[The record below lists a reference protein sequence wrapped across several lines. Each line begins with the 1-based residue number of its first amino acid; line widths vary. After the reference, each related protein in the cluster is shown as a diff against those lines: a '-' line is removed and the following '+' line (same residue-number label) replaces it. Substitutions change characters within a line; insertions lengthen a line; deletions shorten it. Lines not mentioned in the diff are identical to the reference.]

1 MAKKDSTKT
10 VNQTT
15 TNQEEKKKM
24 IAMIISQI
32 KDTYGDGAIMK
43 MNEVISDTPVIST
56 GSLAIDIATGVCGLP
71 VGRIVEIFGPESSG
85 KTTLALSTI
94 AQAQKNGGAAAL
106 IDAEH
111 AFDPTWAAKLGVNL
125 NELYVAQPDNGEQ
138 ALEIVD
144 SLVRSSAFDV
154 VVIDSVAALVP
165 KSEIEGNMGDASM
178 GVQARLMS
186 QALRKLTGVIS
197 KSNTVVIFINQ
208 IRLKIG
214 VMFGSPETTT
224 GGQAL
229 KFYASQRF
237 DVRKIGMIKSGTE
250 DLGIQVK
257 VKLVKNKLAAPFKTA
272 IVELMFDEP
281 GVISIAGEIIDI
293 GVNFDIISK
302 SGNTYSLNLPGQES
316 VKLGVGREQSKKYF
330 YANPAVLDQARDA
343 IIAEFKEKIRSGKL
357 ALESGDS
364 QPSDNLEDD
373 MSDSDDSGE

>member
-1 MAKKDSTKT
+1 MAKKTDSKT
-10 VNQTT
+10 IASY
-15 TNQEEKKKM
+15 TNNEEKRKM
-24 IAMIISQI
+24 VGQIISQI
-32 KDTYGDGAIMK
+32 KSQHGEGAIMK
-43 MNEVISDTPVIST
+43 MNEIISNTEVIST
-56 GSLAIDIATGVCGLP
+56 GSLAIDIATGVGGLP

-94 AQAQKNGGAAAL
+94 AQAQKNGGVAAF

-144 SLVRSSAFDV
+144 SLVRSAAFDIIV
-154 VVIDSVAALVP
+154 VDSVAALVP
-165 KSEIEGNMGDASM
+165 RSEIEGDMGDSSM

-237 DVRKIGMIKSGTE
+237 DIRKSGMLKNGTE
-250 DLGIQVK
+250 DVGIQMK

-272 IVELMFDEP
+272 LVDLMFDEP
-281 GVISIAGEIIDI
+281 GVISTAGEIIDI
-293 GVNFDIISK
+293 GAGFGVISK
-302 SGNTYSLNLPGQES
+302 TGNTYSLTLKGEKEAI
-316 VKLGVGREQSKKYF
+316 KLGVGREASKKYL
-330 YANPAVLDQARDA
+330 YEHKELIQDARDQ
-343 IIAEFKEKIRSGKL
+343 IIDDFKEKIKSGNTP
-357 ALESGDS
+357 E
-364 QPSDNLEDD
+364 NLEGIEDGSPVDD
-373 MSDSDDSGE
+373 DIIDEAEL

>member
-357 ALESGDS
+357 ALESGDT

-373 MSDSDDSGE
+373 MPDLDESGE

>member
-357 ALESGDS
+357 ALESGDT
-364 QPSDNLEDD
+364 QPSDNPEDD
-373 MSDSDDSGE
+373 MPDIDESGE

>member
-330 YANPAVLDQARDA
+330 YANPGVLDQARDA

-357 ALESGDS
+357 ALESGDA

-373 MSDSDDSGE
+373 MPDLDESGE

>member
-24 IAMIISQI
+24 ISMIISQI

-43 MNEVISDTPVIST
+43 MNEVISDVPVIST

-71 VGRIVEIFGPESSG
+71 AGRIVEIFGPESSG

-293 GVNFDIISK
+293 GVNFGIISK
-302 SGNTYSLNLPGQES
+302 SGNTYSLTLPGQET
-316 VKLGVGREQSKKYF
+316 VKLGVGREQAKKYF
-330 YANPAVLDQARDA
+330 YGNPSIMEEAKKAVV
-343 IIAEFKEKIRSGKL
+343 AEFKEKIRSGKL
-357 ALESGDS
+357 TLESQNDGNSDDNEGDS
-364 QPSDNLEDD
+364 TETENLE
-373 MSDSDDSGE
+373 